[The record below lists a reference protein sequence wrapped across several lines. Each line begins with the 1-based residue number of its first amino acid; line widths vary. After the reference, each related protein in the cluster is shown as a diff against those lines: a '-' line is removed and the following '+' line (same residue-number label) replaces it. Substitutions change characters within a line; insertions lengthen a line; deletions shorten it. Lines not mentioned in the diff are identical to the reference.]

1 MGRGRSIGFHKQI
14 GEIIWIVYE
23 RIGYQ
28 SLNHQSSRLL
38 GFRNIQD
45 HHLGPHYNRTPHRQ
59 RLTLF
64 LLLPW
69 HRLQSS
75 ALLSATEPHN
85 KPHISGTFSA
95 LSCGSRPRSLSEH
108 LAIARNRMRSAATA
122 QTPHR
127 EIAGAIARLKNAPRP
142 VRPAAT
148 SPRAATPFSQLNSI
162 ICKHRARA
170 HK

>member
-1 MGRGRSIGFHKQI
+1 MQLGG
-14 GEIIWIVYE
+14 IIWILYE
-23 RIGYQ
+23 RIGYR

-38 GFRNIQD
+38 GSQKHPRSPPRSTLQ
-45 HHLGPHYNRTPHRQ
+45 PHTAPAKANTFFSYAVA
-59 RLTLF
+59 
-64 LLLPW
+64 
-69 HRLQSS
+69 RLQSS

-85 KPHISGTFSA
+85 KPHIFGKLSA
-95 LSCGSRPRSLSEH
+95 RTCRSRPKSLSEH
-108 LAIARNRMRSAATA
+108 LAVARNRMRSAATA

-162 ICKHRARA
+162 ICKHRACA
-170 HK
+170 HKW